1 MFYRCST
8 TEAVKLLIQIK
19 EKQSKCMYIIYA
31 HLNALVLNTVPVIFP
46 VMGSLGLVG
55 FDAANVV
62 RSTLHQLPHQ
72 LIGLSLEE
80 RREREREGEKE
91 KR

>member
-1 MFYRCST
+1 MV
-8 TEAVKLLIQIK
+8 ELKPPIQIK
-19 EKQSKCMYIIYA
+19 EKQSKCMYIIY
-31 HLNALVLNTVPVIFP
+31 LNALVLNIVPVIFP